1 MSSQYWTAWV
11 YATSDVFHRAW
22 DEFLAN
28 LHDDASWDYDQQG
41 DAEWLITRTRSLNEY
56 GDEGH
61 KGDIG
66 YGRYS
71 GLEDAIQRIDSELE
85 AERSTLL
92 PKLKTHLGGKTQKSY
107 RATLHNRLVKY
118 ELTKIHN
125 GYMSLS
131 ISVLTTKKSSG
142 VPLSKTKQ

>member
-22 DEFLAN
+22 DEFMADLY
-28 LHDDASWDYDQQG
+28 DDASWDYDQQD
-41 DAEWLITRTRSLNEY
+41 DAAWLITRTRSLSDY

-71 GLEDAIQRIDSELE
+71 SLENAIERINSELE
-85 AERSTLL
+85 AERS
-92 PKLKTHLGGKTQKSY
+92 
-107 RATLHNRLVKY
+107 RL
-118 ELTKIHN
+118 
-125 GYMSLS
+125 
-131 ISVLTTKKSSG
+131 
-142 VPLSKTKQ
+142 